1 MKHYKIK
8 ITGRV
13 QGIGLRFSAMQ
24 IAYRFDVKGY
34 VQNLKDGSVYIE
46 AEGEEENIDRFLQWC
61 RTGPLGARIA
71 NTDFTEGEVKNF
83 KSFDIVRSGSG
94 NNP

>member
-24 IAYRFDVKGY
+24 IAYRFEVKGF

-46 AEGEEENIDRFLQWC
+46 AEGEE
-61 RTGPLGARIA
+61 
-71 NTDFTEGEVKNF
+71 
-83 KSFDIVRSGSG
+83 
-94 NNP
+94 